1 MSVVNNLTYEFEV
14 EDLEY
19 LRHGNEPLLARWFQ
33 PKGPGPFPAMVEV
46 HGGAWT
52 HYDRTRGKSLHE
64 ALARSGVVVLSLDF
78 RQGKSGPFPCSS
90 ADINYGIR
98 WLKANAARFKIDPM
112 RVGISGNSSGG
123 QLVMLGAMKPN
134 DPRFNSIPLPGGSP
148 SVDGTVGCVVMLW
161 PVINPLGRYRMA
173 KRELAK
179 PNPRDFAAR
188 LIKSHDDYWGTEATQ
203 REANPML
210 ILERGEKVSLPPA
223 MWIQATQDDVHN
235 YVDVESVE
243 DSGADGVG
251 EPEAERFA
259 SSYRKAG
266 GGFVLKYYD
275 APSLFTTV
283 HPTLPES
290 IEALSDI
297 AAFVHKHIGM
307 KG

>member
-1 MSVVNNLTYEFEV
+1 MSSTATKNYAF
-14 EDLEY
+14 DMQDIEY
-19 LRHGNEPLLARWFQ
+19 LRHGDEPLLARWFQ
-33 PKGPGPFPAMVEV
+33 PRGDGPFPAMIEV

-52 HYDRTRGKSLHE
+52 NYDRTRGKSLHE

-98 WLKANAARFKIDPM
+98 WLKANAARFKIRAD

-123 QLVMLGAMKPN
+123 QLVMLGAMKPH
-134 DPRFNSIPLPGGSP
+134 DARFTNIPLAAGSP
-148 SVDGTVGCVVMLW
+148 NVDATVGCVVMLW
-161 PVINPLGRYRMA
+161 PVINPFGRYRMA

-188 LIKSHDDYWGTEATQ
+188 LIKSHDDYWGSEAIQ

-210 ILERGEKVSLPPA
+210 MLERQEKVLLPPA

-235 YVDVESVE
+235 YVDEESGKT
-243 DSGADGVG
+243 DAAQS

-259 SSYRKAG
+259 GNYRKAG
-266 GGFVLKYYD
+266 GEFLLKYYD

-290 IEALSDI
+290 IAALDDI
-297 AAFVHKHIGM
+297 VAFVHQHIGLRD
-307 KG
+307 

>member
-1 MSVVNNLTYEFEV
+1 MNAGSKKVYEF
-14 EDLEY
+14 DMQDIEY
-19 LRHGNEPLLARWFQ
+19 LRHGDEGFLARWFQ
-33 PKGPGPFPAMVEV
+33 PRGEGPFPAMIEV

-52 HYDRTRGKSLHE
+52 NYDRTRGKSLHE

-98 WLKANAARFKIDPM
+98 WLKANAARFKIRPD

-123 QLVMLGAMKPN
+123 QLVMLGAMKPD
-134 DPRFNSIPLPGGSP
+134 DPRFTSIALPAGSP
-148 SVDGTVGCVVMLW
+148 AVDATVRCVVMLW

-179 PNPRDFAAR
+179 PNPQDFAAR
-188 LIKSHDDYWGTEATQ
+188 LIRSHDDYWGSEDTQ

-210 ILERGEKVSLPPA
+210 ILERGEKVLLPPA
-223 MWIQATQDDVHN
+223 IWIQSSRDEVHN
-235 YVDVESVE
+235 YHDPESNTTE
-243 DSGADGVG
+243 N
-251 EPEAERFA
+251 EAERFA
-259 SSYRKAG
+259 TNYRKAG
-266 GGFVLKYYD
+266 GEMILEYFD

-290 IEALSDI
+290 IAALNDI
-297 AAFVHKHIGM
+297 VDFVHKHIPM
-307 KG
+307 ED